1 MHIDSLKYFYDVAIN
16 KSISTVAKQSHISQS
31 ALSQQLLK
39 LESKLNVKLLNRSNK
54 GVSLTPE
61 GEILFKHCETI
72 INTYQKM
79 EDDLSSSVLKKNYL
93 SIEAIESISSTFLP
107 IAISK
112 LKNSFPDYM
121 INLTSLYSCSSTN
134 LLNNICDIYLCYKK
148 PDDYEGLIINQLGN
162 DSIVLVADSSFHK
175 NSLTLEEFST
185 VPFIETCEKDSL
197 NLLVKQTIND
207 ISPDFNGFNT
217 VYSTNS
223 YFSTLNGL
231 KSSKAVTFIPK
242 SLYNNYS
249 INSSLKLIHVE
260 NIKLS
265 IPLYICY
272 FDSFYKTHSTF
283 IKSLKNIIR
292 GLLIK

>member
-79 EDDLSSSVLKKNYL
+79 EDELSSSILKKNYL

-121 INLTSLYSCSSTN
+121 INLTSLYSCSFTN

-148 PDDYEGLIINQLGN
+148 PEDYEGLIIKELGN

-217 VYSTNS
+217 IYSTNS

-283 IKSLKNIIR
+283 IKSLKSIIR

>member
-148 PDDYEGLIINQLGN
+148 PEDYEGLIINQLGN

>member
-79 EDDLSSSVLKKNYL
+79 EDELSSSVLKKNYL

-207 ISPDFNGFNT
+207 ISPNFNGFNT

-249 INSSLKLIHVE
+249 INSSFKLIHVE

>member
-1 MHIDSLKYFYDVAIN
+1 MHIDSLKYFYDVAIS

-39 LESKLNVKLLNRSNK
+39 LENKLNVRLLNRSNK

-79 EDDLSSSVLKKNYL
+79 EDELSNSIIKKNYL

-112 LKNSFPDYM
+112 LKNSFPDYT
-121 INLTSLYSCSSTN
+121 INLTSLYCCASTN

-148 PDDYEGLIINQLGN
+148 PEDYEGLIINQLGN

-185 VPFIETCEKDSL
+185 VPFIETCEKERL

-207 ISPDFNGFNT
+207 IFPDFNGFNT

-242 SLYNNYS
+242 SLYDNYS
-249 INSSLKLIHVE
+249 VNSSLKLIHVE

-265 IPLYICY
+265 MPLYICY

-292 GLLIK
+292 GFL